1 MFSDIVYVRKE
12 EENQKN
18 KTQHRVF
25 DSPFL
30 SEKVKDEET
39 KANEDRLAK
48 RLADRALLL
57 LSFKDTST
65 QNLKYVL
72 NVLGIRTLKE
82 KRNILQEI
90 YRLIREGI
98 IYVPRGL
105 PLLIDQG
112 SLFDTNN
119 NSNEAEDIDICLLR
133 PYEDLI
139 KEIQND
145 ITQFQTSNKIKINK
159 HDFLQKRTHNN
170 YEL

>member
-1 MFSDIVYVRKE
+1 MFSEIVYVRKQE
-12 EENQKN
+12 SKEKN
-18 KTQHRVF
+18 HDLVLDTN
-25 DSPFL
+25 FL
-30 SEKVKDEET
+30 SEKAKDERI
-39 KANEDRLAK
+39 NEDRLANQ
-48 RLADRALLL
+48 LADRALLL

-65 QNLKYVL
+65 QNLRYVL
-72 NVLGIRTLKE
+72 NVLGIRTLVE

-119 NSNEAEDIDICLLR
+119 NSIEAEDIDICLLR

-145 ITQFQTSNKIKINK
+145 IVQLQTNKTNK
-159 HDFLQKRTHNN
+159 SQ
-170 YEL
+170 EI

>member
-1 MFSDIVYVRKE
+1 MFSEIIYVRKE

-18 KTQHRVF
+18 KTQLRLF
-25 DSPFL
+25 DFL
-30 SEKVKDEET
+30 SKKMKDKEAKV
-39 KANEDRLAK
+39 NEDHLAK

-72 NVLGIRTLKE
+72 NVLGIHTLKE

-139 KEIQND
+139 KEIQNA
-145 ITQFQTSNKIKINK
+145 ITQFQNAK
-159 HDFLQKRTHNN
+159 
-170 YEL
+170 

>member
-1 MFSDIVYVRKE
+1 MFSEIVYVRKE
-12 EENQKN
+12 ESNQKGKN
-18 KTQHRVF
+18 HDLVLDTP
-25 DSPFL
+25 SL
-30 SEKVKDEET
+30 SKKVKEERI
-39 KANEDRLAK
+39 KKYEDRLANQ
-48 RLADRALLL
+48 LADRALLL

-65 QNLKYVL
+65 QNLRYVL
-72 NVLGIRTLKE
+72 NVLGIRSLEE

-98 IYVPRGL
+98 VYVPRGL

-119 NSNEAEDIDICLLR
+119 NSIEAEDIDICLLR

-145 ITQFQTSNKIKINK
+145 ITQLQATKPIKN
-159 HDFLQKRTHNN
+159 L
-170 YEL
+170 

>member
-1 MFSDIVYVRKE
+1 MFSEIVYVRKQE
-12 EENQKN
+12 SNQKGKN
-18 KTQHRVF
+18 HDLVLDTP
-25 DSPFL
+25 SL
-30 SEKVKDEET
+30 SKKGKEERI
-39 KANEDRLAK
+39 KIYEDRLANQ
-48 RLADRALLL
+48 LADRALLL

-65 QNLKYVL
+65 QNLRYVL
-72 NVLGIRTLKE
+72 NVLGIRTLEE

-98 IYVPRGL
+98 VYVPRGL

-119 NSNEAEDIDICLLR
+119 NSIEAEDIDICLLR

-145 ITQFQTSNKIKINK
+145 ITQLQPTKPIKNP
-159 HDFLQKRTHNN
+159 
-170 YEL
+170 

>member
-1 MFSDIVYVRKE
+1 MFSEIVYVRKE
-12 EENQKN
+12 ESNQKEKN
-18 KTQHRVF
+18 HDLVLDTP
-25 DSPFL
+25 SL
-30 SEKVKDEET
+30 SKKVKEERI
-39 KANEDRLAK
+39 KKYEDRLANQ
-48 RLADRALLL
+48 LADRALLL

-65 QNLKYVL
+65 QNLRYVL
-72 NVLGIRTLKE
+72 NVLGIRSLEE

-98 IYVPRGL
+98 VYVPRGL

-119 NSNEAEDIDICLLR
+119 NSIEAEDIDICLLR

-145 ITQFQTSNKIKINK
+145 ITQLQATKPIKN
-159 HDFLQKRTHNN
+159 L
-170 YEL
+170 

>member
-1 MFSDIVYVRKE
+1 MFSEIVSFQKE
-12 EENQKN
+12 EVQKN
-18 KTQHRVF
+18 KPRLF
-25 DSPFL
+25 DSPSL
-30 SEKVKDEET
+30 SEKRKDEET
-39 KANEDRLAK
+39 KGNEDRLAK

-72 NVLGIRTLKE
+72 NVLGIHTLEE

-119 NSNEAEDIDICLLR
+119 NSIEAEDIDICLLR

-139 KEIQND
+139 KEIQNA
-145 ITQFQTSNKIKINK
+145 IIEFQASK
-159 HDFLQKRTHNN
+159 
-170 YEL
+170 

>member
-1 MFSDIVYVRKE
+1 MFSEIVYVRKNE
-12 EENQKN
+12 SNQKD
-18 KTQHRVF
+18 KDALDT
-25 DSPFL
+25 PFL
-30 SEKVKDEET
+30 SKKVKEERI
-39 KANEDRLAK
+39 KRLANQ
-48 RLADRALLL
+48 LADRALLL

-65 QNLKYVL
+65 QNLRYVL
-72 NVLGIRTLKE
+72 NVLGIRTLEE

-98 IYVPRGL
+98 VYVPRGL

-119 NSNEAEDIDICLLR
+119 NSIEAENIDICLLR

-145 ITQFQTSNKIKINK
+145 ITQLQATKPNKN
-159 HDFLQKRTHNN
+159 L
-170 YEL
+170 